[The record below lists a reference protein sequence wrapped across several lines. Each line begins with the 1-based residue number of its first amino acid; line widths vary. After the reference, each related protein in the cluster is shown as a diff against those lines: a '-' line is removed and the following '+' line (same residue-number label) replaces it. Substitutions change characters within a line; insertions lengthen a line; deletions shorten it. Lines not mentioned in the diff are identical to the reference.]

1 MLMISGGSYI
11 IKKIAIEYNS
21 KRVPHFKFHAL
32 AYNMFEEPA
41 LWVKLSKLTVSS
53 LIYVTGWFKK
63 KSSGKAGV

>member
-32 AYNMFEEPA
+32 AYNMFEEP
-41 LWVKLSKLTVSS
+41 S
-53 LIYVTGWFKK
+53 LIYVTSWFKK